1 MVNSFQDLVQVILQR
16 LSSDWIV
23 NMYMFYAIIAYDK
36 EKLNTFVFLS
46 LPEVV
51 FTSSTSWPFVIL
63 VFSKLLPIGSLKIW
77 RL

>member
-51 FTSSTSWPFVIL
+51 FTSSTS
-63 VFSKLLPIGSLKIW
+63 
-77 RL
+77 